1 MGITKL
7 WPEVAPCAK
16 EFSLMELEKVP
27 WLLDFSCMM
36 RIMMA
41 KPAVLCEFFEAGKDD
56 NRAFRD
62 ECRSFLGGLID
73 VEVKPIVVFDGK
85 RSKIKDEEGA
95 KRDQKRRKA
104 REEIN
109 NLQTV
114 YHGDPG
120 SRQKFLT
127 LARQAMDLSE
137 LFMSIAIQVCNEL
150 KVEFVPKF
158 CMDEAPKKKPVEK
171 PAAMSH

>member
-62 ECRSFLGGLID
+62 ECRSFLGGLIH
-73 VEVKPIVVFDGK
+73 VKVKPIVVFDGK
-85 RSKIKDEEGA
+85 RSKIKDESLNATKKEG
-95 KRDQKRRKA
+95 RQERR
-104 REEIN
+104 
-109 NLQTV
+109 
-114 YHGDPG
+114 
-120 SRQKFLT
+120 
-127 LARQAMDLSE
+127 
-137 LFMSIAIQVCNEL
+137 
-150 KVEFVPKF
+150 
-158 CMDEAPKKKPVEK
+158 
-171 PAAMSH
+171 